1 MARERFDFS
10 FIGREWK
17 WVKCVDGATVCAAT
31 RGFGNLSDC
40 IADARG
46 AGFNASIDARKPD
59 LVRTSEM
66 PLSPEAP
73 ARDGRDAGA
82 SGGAAVSS

>member
-17 WVKCVDGATVCAAT
+17 WAKRVDDEVVCAAT
-31 RGFGNLSDC
+31 RGFGSLNDC
-40 IADARG
+40 IADARS
-46 AGFNASIDARKPD
+46 AGFHASIDTRK
-59 LVRTSEM
+59 LGHVRTSEM

-73 ARDGRDAGA
+73 A
-82 SGGAAVSS
+82 S